1 MDIRFPLVSL
11 RVIFHI
17 AQSER
22 HVDHQERQYRGQTFT
37 RNDVYAASRL
47 PHSKAGADSA
57 LFSPMA
63 LRHADKAKEWVK
75 DPDGRYGDD
84 FNRLRV
90 AKFKAYLEEQNE
102 KAKYRQHRGKQSSS
116 KGKRPVSKSD
126 DSSGEE
132 GNGHK
137 HKKSKGKGRKVD
149 TDSDE
154 ESEPKGKK
162 GKGKKAINYMDSDHM
177 DHSD

>member
-1 MDIRFPLVSL
+1 M
-11 RVIFHI
+11 
-17 AQSER
+17 
-22 HVDHQERQYRGQTFT
+22 YT
-37 RNDVYAASRL
+37 ASRL

-75 DPDGRYGDD
+75 DPDGQYGDD
-84 FNRLRV
+84 FNRLRI

-102 KAKYRQHRGKQSSS
+102 KAKYQQHRGKQSSS

-126 DSSGEE
+126 DSLGEE

-137 HKKSKGKGRKVD
+137 HKKSKGKGQKVD

-154 ESEPKGKK
+154 ESELKGKK
-162 GKGKKAINYMDSDHM
+162 GKGKKVINYMDSDHM